1 MRPAAVLLPML
12 LSFSA
17 LAAGGTEERLF
28 AAPPPGWTPAFQDFK
43 DGQRVHEYLPPGQ
56 NLGAWT
62 ERVTIR
68 IFEGLTGV
76 AAVDF
81 AQRMAETVRKTCERY
96 EGHPPDNR
104 RVNGYEVSLV
114 LLECRRPVRDPTD
127 PRVVPRRIE
136 VLMATVIRGREA
148 IYVVQRAWRGDQP
161 GGGHPFYAGEAREAW
176 LRFMGTVE
184 LCDLADRAAPC
195 KSLGMPSHEEAL
207 AFMRPFR
214 DQIAEACAYV
224 RVLAVRPDT
233 GRPVTPR
240 RTVPMILGA
249 KPFGDAEEERKIAD
263 LIVRSAQANTPVAVV
278 LAVARGSAATPAEA
292 ALRGAAGAKA
302 LAEALEARGLPSD
315 RLAERPNPDCGAAL
329 DGEAPQRP
337 RAPRSLRR

>member
-1 MRPAAVLLPML
+1 MRLAAVALPIL

-28 AAPPPGWTPAFQDFK
+28 AAPPKGWSLAFQDFK
-43 DGQRVHEYLPPGQ
+43 DGQRIHEYLPPGQ
-56 NLGAWT
+56 SLKGWS

-81 AQRMAETVRKTCERY
+81 AQRMTETVRKTCERY
-96 EGHPPDNR
+96 EGQPPDSR

-114 LLECRRPVRDPTD
+114 LLECRRPVRDPAN
-127 PRVVPRRIE
+127 PQVVPRRIE

-148 IYVVQRAWRGDQP
+148 VYVVQRAWQGDQA
-161 GGGHPFYAGEAREAW
+161 GGGHPFYAGEARDAW

-184 LCDLADRAAPC
+184 LCDLADREAPC
-195 KSLGMPSHEEAL
+195 KSLGMPSHGEAQ
-207 AFMRPFR
+207 AFMQPFR
-214 DQIAEACAYV
+214 DQIAEACPYV
-224 RVLAVRPDT
+224 RILAVRPDT
-233 GRPVTPR
+233 AKSVTPR

-263 LIVRSAQANTPVAVV
+263 LIVRSAQVNTPVAVV
-278 LAVARGSAATPAEA
+278 LAVARGAAATAAEA
-292 ALRGAAGAKA
+292 AARGARQAKA
-302 LAEALEARGLPSD
+302 LAEVLKAKGLPAD
-315 RLAERPNPDCGAAL
+315 RLVERENPDCS
-329 DGEAPQRP
+329 R
-337 RAPRSLRR
+337 